1 MPSGKSCK
9 WLKCKQTGFFKL
21 WNDTFSKKNFKPSC
35 QKTLFT
41 EVYWIDDEVVK
52 KIEGLLS
59 YRLGK
64 ALHTTEFEKQ
74 WLESVQNSY

>member
-52 KIEGLLS
+52 KIEGSYHIVYVKHCIPLS
-59 YRLGK
+59 LK
-64 ALHTTEFEKQ
+64 
-74 WLESVQNSY
+74 NSD